1 MSSFAR
7 LSVLHCCFLLLG
19 AAVSP
24 AGAQS
29 LAEVARVT
37 SSEPSGVFG
46 TQEFRS
52 DSLKALPQWARV
64 LASMERE
71 WPAYRRCAD
80 DARACDS
87 AVLESWREL
96 IVAARGL
103 NRLHQLDAVNRFV
116 NRWPYKSD
124 SEIYGL
130 REYWATPSEFLSRSG
145 DCEDYSIA
153 KYYALRALGFGRED
167 LRVVILMDQIR
178 GIGHAVL
185 AVYTGSDILI
195 LDSLS
200 DLIVSHSRYKHYVPQ
215 YSMNETTR
223 WAHLSPHLNPGAP
236 DEGTPLNRLLAG
248 RGNGATDSQ

>member
-1 MSSFAR
+1 MFS
-7 LSVLHCCFLLLG
+7 
-19 AAVSP
+19 
-24 AGAQS
+24 
-29 LAEVARVT
+29 
-37 SSEPSGVFG
+37 

-64 LASMERE
+64 IASMRRE
-71 WPAYRRCAD
+71 WPGYRRCAD
-80 DARACDS
+80 DAKACDS
-87 AVLESWREL
+87 TALKSWREL

-103 NRLHQLDAVNRFV
+103 DRVHQIDTVNRFF

-124 SEIYGL
+124 KEIYGV
-130 REYWATPSEFLSRSG
+130 REYWATPTEFLSRSG

-153 KYYALRALGFGRED
+153 KYYALRALGFEPES
-167 LRVVILMDQIR
+167 LRVVILMDRIR

-200 DLIVSHSRYKHYVPQ
+200 DLIVSHSRYKHYIPQ

-223 WAHLSPHLNPGAP
+223 WAHLSPQLNPGTPA
-236 DEGTPLNRLLAG
+236 GGVPLNQLLAG
-248 RGNGATDSQ
+248 RGNGATIRP